1 MRAKSDLTDQ
11 SECGLPYSVFG
22 ELAVKLVFTEA
33 ADQATVGQ
41 VTKKEPYI

>member
-33 ADQATVGQ
+33 ADQAQLVMS
-41 VTKKEPYI
+41 